1 MKQLPIILIFLL
13 FMVVFTVTAGCSMNA
28 PAPVPPT
35 TQVTTQIPE
44 TTGTINGNPTVNINL
59 IAKNTAFDQST
70 ISVPAGSRVV
80 MTFDNQDSGM
90 IHNFALYTDSSAT
103 KRIFV
108 GEFITGPQKTTY
120 TFDAPSAPGTYFYRC
135 DVHPTVMVGTFIV
148 T

>member
-13 FMVVFTVTAGCSMNA
+13 FIVTFAVTAGCSSNT
-28 PAPVPPT
+28 PASVPPIT
-35 TQVTTQIPE
+35 MATTQIPA
-44 TTGTINGNPTVNINL
+44 TAGTSGGNPTVNINL

-103 KRIFV
+103 RSIFV
-108 GEFITGPQKTTY
+108 GELITGPRKITY
-120 TFDAPSAPGTYFYRC
+120 TFDAPSKPGTYFFRC
-135 DVHPTVMVGTFIV
+135 DVHPTVMVGTFVV